1 MSNNIKSII
10 VFIEPNDE
18 LDKPNWKAA
27 NLYLNRFTI
36 DEDSAFELLGV
47 YELGK
52 YTYELYYDKCLE
64 PPDELRVQR
73 KEKVTVTNSK
83 DISILELE

>member
-10 VFIEPNDE
+10 VFIEPNDA
-18 LDKPNWKAA
+18 LAKPNWKVA

-52 YTYELYYDKCLE
+52 CYDKWFE
-64 PPDELRVQR
+64 PPDEFRVQR
-73 KEKVTVTNSK
+73 KEKVTVKNSK